1 MGRKIIFFI
10 ICTFFLIPSTVL
22 ASPKINSPSAILINS
37 KSGQVLYEK
46 KVHDK
51 HYPASITK
59 VMTAILLLEE
69 GNLEKVVTIGD
80 DVPFLIERG
89 SSQIYLIPGE
99 QLTREQLLYALLVDS
114 ANDAAV
120 AIAQDI
126 AGSVEK
132 FVQEMNEKAKEL
144 GTLNTNFVTPH
155 GLHDDNHYTTAY
167 DMALIACEAMK
178 NPIFRQVVK
187 TERYIIP
194 ATNKQDTR
202 YLYLGNRLVRNTTY
216 RNYKYDGANGV
227 KTGYTSKAGNTL
239 IASASRNDLDL
250 ITVVLNANGNEVY
263 EDTISLLDYGFDTFQ
278 NKIAVKKGDTIE
290 EIHLENADQPLPLIA
305 KDTLEY
311 CIDRNSNQEITWDIK
326 LMDELSPPIEKGDSL
341 GTMVF
346 SLNGVEIDSIELIAG
361 RAIESTNAFKNL
373 NLPIQLKWIGIVIGL
388 FLLYRTLVYIKKRRR
403 IRARRLFN
411 KTRKYI

>member
-1 MGRKIIFFI
+1 MCIR
-10 ICTFFLIPSTVL
+10 
-22 ASPKINSPSAILINS
+22 
-37 KSGQVLYEK
+37 
-46 KVHDK
+46 D
-51 HYPASITK
+51 
-59 VMTAILLLEE
+59 
-69 GNLEKVVTIGD
+69 
-80 DVPFLIERG
+80 RG

-144 GTLNTNFVTPH
+144 GTLNTNFVNPH

-250 ITVVLNANGNEVY
+250 ITVVDVY
-263 EDTISLLDYGFDTFQ
+263 KRQGLW
-278 NKIAVKKGDTIE
+278 VK
-290 EIHLENADQPLPLIA
+290 
-305 KDTLEY
+305 
-311 CIDRNSNQEITWDIK
+311 
-326 LMDELSPPIEKGDSL
+326 
-341 GTMVF
+341 
-346 SLNGVEIDSIELIAG
+346 
-361 RAIESTNAFKNL
+361 
-373 NLPIQLKWIGIVIGL
+373 
-388 FLLYRTLVYIKKRRR
+388 
-403 IRARRLFN
+403 
-411 KTRKYI
+411 

>member
-1 MGRKIIFFI
+1 M
-10 ICTFFLIPSTVL
+10 
-22 ASPKINSPSAILINS
+22 
-37 KSGQVLYEK
+37 
-46 KVHDK
+46 
-51 HYPASITK
+51 
-59 VMTAILLLEE
+59 
-69 GNLEKVVTIGD
+69 
-80 DVPFLIERG
+80 
-89 SSQIYLIPGE
+89 
-99 QLTREQLLYALLVDS
+99 LYALLVDS

-144 GTLNTNFVTPH
+144 GTLNTNFVNPH

-250 ITVVLNANGNEVY
+250 ITVVLNANRNEVY

-305 KDTLEY
+305 KDTAEY
-311 CIDRNSNQEITWDIK
+311 CIDRNSNQESPGI
-326 LMDELSPPIEKGDSL
+326 LNMDELFLPLKR
-341 GTMVF
+341 V
-346 SLNGVEIDSIELIAG
+346 IAP
-361 RAIESTNAFKNL
+361 E
-373 NLPIQLKWIGIVIGL
+373 PWY
-388 FLLYRTLVYIKKRRR
+388 FL
-403 IRARRLFN
+403 
-411 KTRKYI
+411 